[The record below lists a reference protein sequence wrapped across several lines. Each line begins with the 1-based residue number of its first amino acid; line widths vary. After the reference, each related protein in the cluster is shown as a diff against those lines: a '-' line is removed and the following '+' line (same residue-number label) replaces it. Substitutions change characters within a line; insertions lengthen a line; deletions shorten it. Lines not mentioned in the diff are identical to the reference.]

1 MLSTGVGWCEG
12 HPPNKESGKWATT
25 PPYIANQ
32 CRYLMAYPNIEPH
45 LSLLH
50 LKVKQKNLIIS
61 NAKFEEF
68 CALNH
73 VVQACN
79 ASPQLDLETR
89 LYRVEGCVHFETDG
103 RFSRVACGGPC
114 GGFQSHLATCN
125 ITLHRIVTYYSTV
138 TAPAGDYSTDRT
150 HSRDRF
156 LFPSPCQRI
165 ARNPDCGSIW

>member
-1 MLSTGVGWCEG
+1 M
-12 HPPNKESGKWATT
+12 
-25 PPYIANQ
+25 
-32 CRYLMAYPNIEPH
+32 
-45 LSLLH
+45 
-50 LKVKQKNLIIS
+50 
-61 NAKFEEF
+61 
-68 CALNH
+68 
-73 VVQACN
+73 QACN

-89 LYRVEGCVHFETDG
+89 VYRVEGCVHFETDG

-165 ARNPDCGSIW
+165 ARNPDCGSIWWKFHHPPWIRCVCNGGLSNNWSWIFWRESGFLATKSDTSTGFGIWIWRMAALNH